1 MMKTIFSVIVA
12 VALFSCGNPSAISKK
27 LAGSDSLVITFN
39 VPNEDSVINT
49 VSTTEK
55 KAIGKL
61 AGFLNGEKKEGSQC
75 GFDGNMVFY
84 NNGEIMQTVIFQY
97 NVDSCRN
104 FLFEIE
110 NKVMSTTMS
119 NEASA
124 FLKSLSSGRNW
135 Y

>member
-12 VALFSCGNPSAISKK
+12 VFLFSCGNPSAISKK
-27 LAGSDSLVITFN
+27 LSGSDSLVITFN
-39 VPNEDSVINT
+39 VPNTDSVINI
-49 VSTTEK
+49 VSATDK
-55 KAIGKL
+55 KAIRKL
-61 AGFLNGEKKEGSQC
+61 TGFLDGKKAEKPKC
-75 GFDGNMVFY
+75 GFDGNMIFF